1 MAIGYAAFQTN
12 LDVKGNSQITSNW
25 DVEIIN
31 VKEGEK
37 AGLAESAKTPTWT
50 KTEASM
56 ETNLYQKGD
65 SMSYI
70 VTIENKGSF
79 DAKLDNINLGKGT
92 NEEAVNITF
101 YGYTK
106 GQTLFKGTTTDIT
119 VTISYNPNYEGGETS
134 SEVNTDFEFS
144 QAEGGTI
151 TPTTDHLVTYDYLTN
166 GGTSSNSEN
175 EYLPEGSNIKLDY
188 TAEKEGYEFV
198 GWNTNASA
206 REGLKDI
213 QINEDTTLYAIF
225 KKDLNVT
232 YEMGEGV
239 TSTEKEAEVCSLYN
253 NDKTCEI
260 TLPEITV
267 NTAKGYEID
276 GWYNGE
282 TNVGMPNSKYNVNND
297 TTLTAKAIQTD
308 KEGPTINF
316 DPNSQ
321 SNYTNGTD
329 VDINLEDETGIKE
342 GQEISYA
349 WSTSN
354 TESPFT
360 EGSTALGEVNGTGV
374 VIDIYEGM
382 ATHYDFKKQGNT
394 WVNTNKGIPM
404 SYSALKVKFALDK
417 TSNFS
422 FDFISSCDDESG
434 LMVFLTEDGVSP
446 DYENIIG
453 EYTGSNNST
462 FTKTLDP
469 GNYEIYITYVT
480 TYGNTT
486 DYDDTLKVS
495 NITIGGIFP
504 IRTSQIGNKEGAKS
518 ATITAPKSLSSSY
531 TGTYY
536 LWVKGGIEDVLGNVS
551 EDKVSGAFKFDNS
564 APTVSVS
571 TSSTTNSITVTANA
585 SSLSGITKYEFSMD
599 GETWYPSNSN
609 IYTFTGLD
617 ADTRYTVG
625 VRVTNGIGKTSMTN
639 TREYTETIP
648 IPTFTESGTSE
659 KKTITITYP
668 EGCGSTYT
676 CSYIK
681 DDGQPVEVNSQ
692 TVNVDFTSDGT
703 LIGIV
708 SDGTNE
714 NSNVYEVEMLGTM
727 RSWAGNSSSTSDF
740 HNYFYRQQI
749 MSAEVVDYK
758 EVPDNAV
765 KSWDVSEKGNGSVM
779 AWIINDPDNSG
790 YYKLYIGGDG
800 GVRANPNSSEIFS
813 GFSSLK
819 TVDLTK
825 LDTSKVTDMSDM
837 FFGCNRLTELDVSNF
852 DTSNVTDMSSMFS
865 AGNSDGNLTELDLSN
880 FDTSKVTDMSS
891 MFWRQ
896 DNLQEL
902 DISNFDTSNVTDMRY
917 MFYACGNLTNI
928 DVTNFD
934 TSKVTDMS
942 SMFYGCNRLTE
953 LDVSNFDTSNVTD
966 MSAMFCAGNSDGNLT
981 ELDLSNFD
989 TSNVTD
995 MSAMFRRQVNL
1006 QELDLSSFD
1015 TRKVTDMSS
1024 MFYECKRLTKLDL
1037 SNFDT
1042 SKVTDMSDMF
1052 YYCESLTKLNLS
1064 NFDTSNVTDMSAM
1077 FQSCSSLTN
1086 LDLSNFNTSQV
1097 TDMSSMFRRC
1107 SSLTNL
1113 DVSNFDTSKVTDMS
1127 DMFSN
1132 CYDLTELDLSNFDTS
1147 KVTDMSDMFSDCY
1160 DLTELDL
1167 SNFDTSNVTSMYS
1180 LFANCISLTNL
1191 NLDGWDTSNVTKM
1204 GQSYYSDN
1212 GMFYNCSSL
1221 TSLDLSSFDTRKVTD
1236 MRSMFYGAS
1245 NLKVI
1250 YVGPNWTTDSA
1261 TTTDMFNNCGV
1272 SEVTLKP

>member
-37 AGLAESAKTPTWT
+37 TGLAESAKTPTWT

-101 YGYTK
+101 SGYTK

-175 EYLPEGSNIKLDY
+175 EYLPEGSNINLDY
-188 TAEKEGYEFV
+188 TAEKAGYEFV

-213 QINEDTTLYAIF
+213 RINEDTTLYAIF

-260 TLPEITV
+260 TLPNIEV
-267 NTAKGYEID
+267 NPGYGVN

-308 KEGPTINF
+308 KKGPTINF

-404 SYSALKVKFALDK
+404 SYSALKVRFALDK

-486 DYDDTLKVS
+486 DYDDTLKIS
-495 NITIGGIFP
+495 NITIDGMPVEGLP
-504 IRTSQIGNKEGAKS
+504 IQTSQIGNKEGAKS
-518 ATITAPKSLSSSY
+518 ATVTLPKSLSSSY

-708 SDGTNE
+708 SDGTSE

-727 RSWAGNSSSTSDF
+727 RSWTSSSTSDF
-740 HNYFYRQQI
+740 HSRTYSKKI
-749 MSAEVVDYK
+749 TSAEVVDYK

-779 AWIINDPDNSG
+779 AWVIDDPDNSG
-790 YYKLYIGGDG
+790 YYKLYIGGVG
-800 GVRANPNSSEIFS
+800 GVKAGTSLAYMFYGHSNSFS
-813 GFSSLK
+813 ALK

-825 LDTSKVTDMSDM
+825 LDTSQVTDMSFMFDGCSDLTILDLSNFDTSQVTDM
-837 FFGCNRLTELDVSNF
+837 HYMFRRCSSLTALDVSNF
-852 DTSNVTDMSSMFS
+852 DTSNVTNMASMFNYC
-865 AGNSDGNLTELDLSN
+865 NSLTELDLSN
-880 FDTSKVTDMSS
+880 FDTS
-891 MFWRQ
+891 Q
-896 DNLQEL
+896 
-902 DISNFDTSNVTDMRY
+902 VTDMRF
-917 MFYACGNLTNI
+917 MFNYCNSLTA
-928 DVTNFD
+928 
-934 TSKVTDMS
+934 
-942 SMFYGCNRLTE
+942 
-953 LDVSNFDTSNVTD
+953 LDVSNFDTSNVTNMASMFNYCNSLTELDLSGFDTSQVID
-966 MSAMFCAGNSDGNLT
+966 MSNMFGGYAYGYSAEEMNLKNIIFGEQWDTSKVRFMDYMFAYCNHLT

-989 TSNVTD
+989 TSQVTD
-995 MSAMFRRQVNL
+995 MSY
-1006 QELDLSSFD
+1006 
-1015 TRKVTDMSS
+1015 
-1024 MFYECKRLTKLDL
+1024 MFYNCSLTELDL

-1042 SKVTDMSDMF
+1042 SQVTDMSYMF
-1052 YYCESLTKLNLS
+1052 YNCSLIELDIS
-1064 NFDTSNVTDMSAM
+1064 NFDTSKVKNMSSM

-1097 TDMSSMFRRC
+1097 TDMSYMFRRC
-1107 SSLTNL
+1107 SSLTSL
-1113 DVSNFDTSKVTDMS
+1113 DISNFDTSQVTYMS
-1127 DMFSN
+1127 YMFSGCSSLTN
-1132 CYDLTELDLSNFDTS
+1132 LDLSSFNTSNVTGMSYMFSGCSSFTSLDLSNFDTS
-1147 KVTDMSDMFSDCY
+1147 KVKSMFSMFQSCSS
-1160 DLTELDL
+1160 LTNLDL
-1167 SNFDTSNVTSMYS
+1167 SNFDTSQVTDMS
-1180 LFANCISLTNL
+1180 F
-1191 NLDGWDTSNVTKM
+1191 
-1204 GQSYYSDN
+1204 
-1212 GMFYNCSSL
+1212 MFESCSSL
-1221 TSLDLSSFDTRKVTD
+1221 TNLDLSSFDTRKVTD
-1236 MRSMFYGAS
+1236 MDYMFRYAS
-1245 NLKVI
+1245 ALKVI

>member
-101 YGYTK
+101 SGYTK

-175 EYLPEGSNIKLDY
+175 EYLPEGSNINLEY

-206 REGLKDI
+206 KEGLKDI

-232 YEMGEGV
+232 YEKGENVSSIGK
-239 TSTEKEAEVCSLYN
+239 TSDTCTMYN

-260 TLPEITV
+260 TLPNIEV
-267 NTAKGYEID
+267 NPGYGVN

-308 KEGPTINF
+308 KKGPTINF

-434 LMVFLTEDGVSP
+434 LMVFLTEDGVSS

-453 EYTGSNNST
+453 GYKGSNNST

-486 DYDDTLKVS
+486 DYDDTLKIS
-495 NITIGGIFP
+495 NITIDGMPVEGLP
-504 IRTSQIGNKEGAKS
+504 IQSAQIGNKEGAKS
-518 ATITAPKSLSSSY
+518 ATITAPKSLSNIY
-531 TGTYY
+531 AGTYY
-536 LWVKGGIEDVLGNVS
+536 LWVKGGIEDVLGNTS

-681 DDGQPVEVNSQ
+681 DGGQPVEVNSQ

-714 NSNVYEVEMLGTM
+714 NGNVYEVEMLGTM
-727 RSWAGNSSSTSDF
+727 RSWTSSSTSDF
-740 HNYFYRQQI
+740 HSSTYSKKI
-749 MSAEVVDYK
+749 TSAEVVDYK

-779 AWIINDPDNSG
+779 AWVIDDPDNSG
-790 YYKLYIGGDG
+790 YYKLYIGGVG
-800 GVRANPNSSEIFS
+800 GVKAGTSLAYMFYRFS
-813 GFSSLK
+813 ALK

-825 LDTSKVTDMSDM
+825 LDTSQVTDMSDM
-837 FFGCNRLTELDVSNF
+837 FRSCSSLTALDVSGFDTSKVKNMSSMFQSCSSLTSLDLSNFDTSQVTDMRFMFNYCNSLTALDVSNF
-852 DTSNVTDMSSMFS
+852 DTSNVTNMTSMFNYCNSLTELDLSGFDTSQVIDMSNMFGGYAYGYS
-865 AGNSDGNLTELDLSN
+865 AEEMNLKNIIFGEQWDTSKVRFMDYMFAYCNHLTELDLSN
-880 FDTSKVTDMSS
+880 FDTSQVTDMS
-891 MFWRQ
+891 
-896 DNLQEL
+896 
-902 DISNFDTSNVTDMRY
+902 Y
-917 MFYACGNLTNI
+917 MFYN
-928 DVTNFD
+928 
-934 TSKVTDMS
+934 S
-942 SMFYGCNRLTE
+942 S
-953 LDVSNFDTSNVTD
+953 
-966 MSAMFCAGNSDGNLT
+966 LT

-989 TSNVTD
+989 TSQVTD
-995 MSAMFRRQVNL
+995 MSYMFSGCSSFTS
-1006 QELDLSSFD
+1006 LDLSNFD
-1015 TRKVTDMSS
+1015 TSQVTDMSY
-1024 MFYECKRLTKLDL
+1024 MFSGCSSFTSLDL

-1042 SKVTDMSDMF
+1042 SKVKNMS
-1052 YYCESLTKLNLS
+1052 Y
-1064 NFDTSNVTDMSAM
+1064 M

-1097 TDMSSMFRRC
+1097 TDMAYMFRDC

-1113 DVSNFDTSKVTDMS
+1113 DLSSFDTSNVTGMSFMFANCNSLTELDLSSFNTSNVTGMMYMFYNCNSLTELDISNFDTSKVKTMS
-1127 DMFSN
+1127 FMFQS
-1132 CYDLTELDLSNFDTS
+1132 CSSLTNLDLSNFDTS
-1147 KVTDMSDMFSDCY
+1147 QVTDMKFMFEY
-1160 DLTELDL
+1160 
-1167 SNFDTSNVTSMYS
+1167 
-1180 LFANCISLTNL
+1180 
-1191 NLDGWDTSNVTKM
+1191 
-1204 GQSYYSDN
+1204 
-1212 GMFYNCSSL
+1212 CSSL
-1221 TSLDLSSFDTRKVTD
+1221 TNLDLSSFDTRKVTD
-1236 MRSMFYGAS
+1236 MDYMFRYAS
-1245 NLKVI
+1245 ALKVI
-1250 YVGPNWTTDSA
+1250 YVGPNWTTANA
-1261 TTTDMFNNCGV
+1261 TTTDMFYACGV

>member
-101 YGYTK
+101 SGYTK

-188 TAEKEGYEFV
+188 TAEKAGYEFV

-276 GWYNGE
+276 GWYNGD

-486 DYDDTLKVS
+486 DYDDTLKIS
-495 NITIGGIFP
+495 NITIDGMPVEGLP
-504 IRTSQIGNKEGAKS
+504 IQTSQIGNKEGAKS
-518 ATITAPKSLSSSY
+518 ATITAPKSLSNIY
-531 TGTYY
+531 AGTYY
-536 LWVKGGIEDVLGNVS
+536 LWVKGGIEDVLGNTS

-714 NSNVYEVEMLGTM
+714 NGNVYEVEMLGTM
-727 RSWAGNSSSTSDF
+727 RSWTSSSTSDF
-740 HNYFYRQQI
+740 HSSTYKSKI
-749 MSAEVVDYK
+749 TSAEVVDYK
-758 EVPDNAV
+758 EVPNNAV

-790 YYKLYIGGDG
+790 YYKLYIGGVG
-800 GVRANPNSSEIFS
+800 GVRAGTSLAYMFYGTYSS
-813 GFSSLK
+813 GFYALK

-825 LDTSKVTDMSDM
+825 LDTS
-837 FFGCNRLTELDVSNF
+837 
-852 DTSNVTDMSSMFS
+852 NVTDMEGMFQYC
-865 AGNSDGNLTELDLSN
+865 NSLNT
-880 FDTSKVTDMSS
+880 
-891 MFWRQ
+891 
-896 DNLQEL
+896 L
-902 DISNFDTSNVTDMRY
+902 DISNFDTSQ
-917 MFYACGNLTNI
+917 
-928 DVTNFD
+928 
-934 TSKVTDMS
+934 VTDMS
-942 SMFYGCNRLTE
+942 YMFSGC
-953 LDVSNFDTSNVTD
+953 SSFTS
-966 MSAMFCAGNSDGNLT
+966 
-981 ELDLSNFD
+981 LDLSNFD
-989 TSNVTD
+989 TSNVTN
-995 MSAMFRRQVNL
+995 M
-1006 QELDLSSFD
+1006 
-1015 TRKVTDMSS
+1015 
-1024 MFYECKRLTKLDL
+1024 
-1037 SNFDT
+1037 
-1042 SKVTDMSDMF
+1042 
-1052 YYCESLTKLNLS
+1052 YY
-1064 NFDTSNVTDMSAM
+1064 M

-1086 LDLSNFNTSQV
+1086 LDLSNFDTSNV
-1097 TDMSSMFRRC
+1097 TNMSWMFGNCDNLQKITFSDNFGSAANDMSSMFQNC
-1107 SSLTNL
+1107 LSLTTL
-1113 DVSNFDTSKVTDMS
+1113 DVSNFDTSKVTDMNN
-1127 DMFSN
+1127 MFLS
-1132 CYDLTELDLSNFDTS
+1132 CRSLTDLDLSNFDTS
-1147 KVTDMSDMFSDCY
+1147 KVTSMNSMFYYCSSLTELDVSNFDTSQVEDMRSMFASC
-1160 DLTELDL
+1160 TSFIELDL
-1167 SNFDTSNVTSMYS
+1167 SNFDTSNVKY
-1180 LFANCISLTNL
+1180 
-1191 NLDGWDTSNVTKM
+1191 M
-1204 GQSYYSDN
+1204 GGQGSSFG
-1212 GMFYNCSSL
+1212 GMFSGCSSL
-1221 TSLDLSSFDTRKVTD
+1221 QFLDISSFNTSNLVFWG
-1236 MRSMFYGAS
+1236 SMFKDTP

-1250 YVGPNWTTDSA
+1250 YVGPDWTGTSSGNSVN
-1261 TTTDMFNNCGV
+1261 MFTNCGV

>member
-1 MAIGYAAFQTN
+1 MYRETRKRKIIIFSLIGILLLMAIGYAAFQTN

-101 YGYTK
+101 SGYTK

-175 EYLPEGSNIKLDY
+175 EYLPEGSNINLDY
-188 TAEKEGYEFV
+188 TAEKEGYEFI

-225 KKDLNVT
+225 KKDIKVT
-232 YEMGEGV
+232 YEKGENVSSIGK
-239 TSTEKEAEVCSLYN
+239 TSDTCTMYN

-260 TLPEITV
+260 TLPNIEV
-267 NTAKGYEID
+267 NPGYGVN

-316 DPNSQ
+316 DPNGQ
-321 SNYTNGTD
+321 SNYTTGTE
-329 VDINLEDETGIKE
+329 VDINLEDVTGIKA

-374 VIDIYEGM
+374 VAQQGLLDAGFPVDRYV
-382 ATHYDFKKQGNT
+382 HYDFEKQGTT
-394 WVNTNKGIPM
+394 WVSANKGVAG
-404 SYSALKVKFALDK
+404 SYAGLSVKFTLDK

-422 FDFISSCDDESG
+422 IDYIISSDYNYSAYEMWKDGELMGFDFAGEGTMQDTISVDLEAGS
-434 LMVFLTEDGVSP
+434 
-446 DYENIIG
+446 YEFYFYYFN
-453 EYTGSNNST
+453 
-462 FTKTLDP
+462 D
-469 GNYEIYITYVT
+469 
-480 TYGNTT
+480 YGNAT
-486 DYDDTLKVS
+486 DYDDTLKIS
-495 NITIGGIFP
+495 NITIDGMPVEGLP
-504 IRTSQIGNKEGAKS
+504 IQTSQIGNKEGAKS

-531 TGTYY
+531 SGTYY
-536 LWVKGGIEDVLGNVS
+536 LWVKGGIEDVLGNAS

-564 APTVSVS
+564 APTVSIS

-599 GETWYPSNSN
+599 GETWYPSDSN
-609 IYTFTGLD
+609 VYTFTGLD

-625 VRVTNGIGKTSMTN
+625 VRVTNGIGKTSMTT

-727 RSWAGNSSSTSDF
+727 RSWTSSSTSDF
-740 HNYFYRQQI
+740 HSSTYSKKI
-749 MSAEVVDYK
+749 TSAEVVDYK

-779 AWIINDPDNSG
+779 AWVIDDPDNSG
-790 YYKLYIGGDG
+790 YYKLYIGGVG
-800 GVRANPNSSEIFS
+800 GVKAGTSLAYMFYGHPNSFS
-813 GFSSLK
+813 ALK

-825 LDTSKVTDMSDM
+825 LDTSQVTDMSFMFDGCSDLTILDLSNFDTSQVTDM
-837 FFGCNRLTELDVSNF
+837 TSMFRRCSSLTALDVSNF
-852 DTSNVTDMSSMFS
+852 DTSKVKDMSFMFQSCSSLTSLDLSNFDTSQVTDMRFMFNYC
-865 AGNSDGNLTELDLSN
+865 NSLTELDLSN
-880 FDTSKVTDMSS
+880 FDTSQVTDMRF
-891 MFWRQ
+891 MF
-896 DNLQEL
+896 NYCNSLTEL
-902 DISNFDTSNVTDMRY
+902 DLSGFDTSNVTDMH
-917 MFYACGNLTNI
+917 
-928 DVTNFD
+928 
-934 TSKVTDMS
+934 
-942 SMFYGCNRLTE
+942 SMFNYCN
-953 LDVSNFDTSNVTD
+953 S
-966 MSAMFCAGNSDGNLT
+966 LT
-981 ELDLSNFD
+981 ELDLSGFD
-989 TSNVTD
+989 TSQVID
-995 MSAMFRRQVNL
+995 MSNMFGGYAYGYSAEEMNL
-1006 QELDLSSFD
+1006 KNIIFGEQW
-1015 TRKVTDMSS
+1015 
-1024 MFYECKRLTKLDL
+1024 
-1037 SNFDT
+1037 DT
-1042 SKVTDMSDMF
+1042 SKVRFMDYMF
-1052 YYCESLTKLNLS
+1052 
-1064 NFDTSNVTDMSAM
+1064 A
-1077 FQSCSSLTN
+1077 
-1086 LDLSNFNTSQV
+1086 
-1097 TDMSSMFRRC
+1097 
-1107 SSLTNL
+1107 
-1113 DVSNFDTSKVTDMS
+1113 
-1127 DMFSN
+1127 
-1132 CYDLTELDLSNFDTS
+1132 
-1147 KVTDMSDMFSDCY
+1147 
-1160 DLTELDL
+1160 
-1167 SNFDTSNVTSMYS
+1167 
-1180 LFANCISLTNL
+1180 
-1191 NLDGWDTSNVTKM
+1191 
-1204 GQSYYSDN
+1204 
-1212 GMFYNCSSL
+1212 
-1221 TSLDLSSFDTRKVTD
+1221 
-1236 MRSMFYGAS
+1236 
-1245 NLKVI
+1245 
-1250 YVGPNWTTDSA
+1250 
-1261 TTTDMFNNCGV
+1261 
-1272 SEVTLKP
+1272 

>member
-101 YGYTK
+101 SGYTK

-175 EYLPEGSNIKLDY
+175 EYLPEGSNINLEY

-232 YEMGEGV
+232 YEKGENVSSIGK
-239 TSTEKEAEVCSLYN
+239 TSDTCTMYN

-260 TLPEITV
+260 TLPNIEV
-267 NTAKGYEID
+267 NPGYGVN

-282 TNVGMPNSKYNVNND
+282 INVGMPNSKYNVNND

-308 KEGPTINF
+308 KAGPTINF
-316 DPNSQ
+316 DPNGQ
-321 SNYTNGTD
+321 SNYTTGTE
-329 VDINLEDETGIKE
+329 VDINLEDVTGIKA
-342 GQEISYA
+342 GQEISYT

-374 VIDIYEGM
+374 VAQQGLLDAGFPVDRY
-382 ATHYDFKKQGNT
+382 AHYDFEKQGTT
-394 WVNTNKGIPM
+394 WVSSNKGVAG
-404 SYSALKVKFALDK
+404 SYAGLSVKFTLDK
-417 TSNFS
+417 ISNFS
-422 FDFISSCDDESG
+422 IDYIISSDNNYSAYEMWKDGELMGFDFAGEGDMQDTISVDLEAGS
-434 LMVFLTEDGVSP
+434 
-446 DYENIIG
+446 YEFYLYYFND
-453 EYTGSNNST
+453 S
-462 FTKTLDP
+462 
-469 GNYEIYITYVT
+469 
-480 TYGNTT
+480 GNTT
-486 DYDDTLKVS
+486 DYDDTLKIS
-495 NITIGGIFP
+495 NITIDGMPVEGLP
-504 IRTSQIGNKEGAKS
+504 IQTSQIGNKEGAKS

-531 TGTYY
+531 SGTYY
-536 LWVKGGIEDVLGNVS
+536 LWVKGGIEDVLGNAS

-564 APTVSVS
+564 APTVSIS

-599 GETWYPSNSN
+599 GETWYPSDSN
-609 IYTFTGLD
+609 VYTFTGLD

-625 VRVTNGIGKTSMTN
+625 VRVTNGIGKTSMTT

-727 RSWAGNSSSTSDF
+727 RSWTSSSTSDF
-740 HNYFYRQQI
+740 HSSTYKSKI
-749 MSAEVVDYK
+749 TSAEVVDYK
-758 EVPDNAV
+758 EVPNNAV

-779 AWIINDPDNSG
+779 AWVINDPDNSG

-800 GVRANPNSSEIFS
+800 GVRANPNSSHIFS
-813 GFSSLK
+813 KFTSLK
-819 TVDLTK
+819 NVDLTK
-825 LDTSKVTDMSDM
+825 LDTSKAT
-837 FFGCNRLTELDVSNF
+837 
-852 DTSNVTDMSSMFS
+852 
-865 AGNSDGNLTELDLSN
+865 
-880 FDTSKVTDMSS
+880 
-891 MFWRQ
+891 Q
-896 DNLQEL
+896 
-902 DISNFDTSNVTDMRY
+902 MRG
-917 MFYACGNLTNI
+917 MFYDCSSLT
-928 DVTNFD
+928 
-934 TSKVTDMS
+934 S
-942 SMFYGCNRLTE
+942 
-953 LDVSNFDTSNVTD
+953 
-966 MSAMFCAGNSDGNLT
+966 
-981 ELDLSNFD
+981 LDLSNFD

-995 MSAMFRRQVNL
+995 MGSGTLDIEYGSTSGEGRIAMSAYSGMFAKCGKL
-1006 QELDLSSFD
+1006 SDLNISS
-1015 TRKVTDMSS
+1015 
-1024 MFYECKRLTKLDL
+1024 
-1037 SNFDT
+1037 FDT
-1042 SKVTDMSDMF
+1042 SKVTKMSLMFADCTNLTELNINNFNTSKVTLMNGMF
-1052 YYCESLTKLNLS
+1052 YNCI
-1064 NFDTSNVTDMSAM
+1064 D
-1077 FQSCSSLTN
+1077 LTN
-1086 LDLSNFNTSQV
+1086 LDLSNFNTSNVTDMSFMFSTFTYSSQMRNITIGENFITSKV
-1097 TDMSSMFRRC
+1097 KKFRGMFAKSRLNSFDLSNFDTSVATDMSSMFLSC
-1107 SSLTNL
+1107 NLPLFDLTKLDTSNVTNMSEMFAYSGGTNTLDLSS
-1113 DVSNFDTSKVTDMS
+1113 FDTSKVTDMS
-1127 DMFSN
+1127 
-1132 CYDLTELDLSNFDTS
+1132 
-1147 KVTDMSDMFSDCY
+1147 
-1160 DLTELDL
+1160 
-1167 SNFDTSNVTSMYS
+1167 
-1180 LFANCISLTNL
+1180 
-1191 NLDGWDTSNVTKM
+1191 
-1204 GQSYYSDN
+1204 Q
-1212 GMFYNCSSL
+1212 MFY
-1221 TSLDLSSFDTRKVTD
+1221 DTPE
-1236 MRSMFYGAS
+1236 
-1245 NLKVI
+1245 LEVI
-1250 YVGPNWTTDSA
+1250 YVGPNWTTANA
-1261 TTTDMFNNCGV
+1261 TTTNMFYACGV